1 MCVCVC
7 VCVYV
12 TVEIGRTL
20 YTVNQLQ
27 WKKIKLI
34 LKKENKGKLLRE
46 EILRVLITRKENFSI
61 SLYLYETVG
70 VH

>member
-1 MCVCVC
+1 MCVCVY
-7 VCVYV
+7 VCV